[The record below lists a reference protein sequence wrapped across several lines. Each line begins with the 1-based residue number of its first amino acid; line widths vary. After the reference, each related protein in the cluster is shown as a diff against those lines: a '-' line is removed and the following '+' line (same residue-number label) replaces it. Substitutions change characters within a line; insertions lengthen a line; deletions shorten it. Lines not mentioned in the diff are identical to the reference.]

1 MTTAEFPE
9 FVPGELIID
18 GDIRGRYAGQAL
30 QEVAQSY
37 GWTGKY
43 EDADSEQYYDAQD
56 EAEEYLNTR
65 FARNGNHF
73 HWNSGSFFYGTYE
86 E

>member
-18 GDIRGRYAGQAL
+18 GDVRGRYAGQAI
-30 QEVAQSY
+30 QELAQSY
-37 GWTGKY
+37 GWTGEY
-43 EDADSEQYYDAQD
+43 LDADSEFYNEAQD
-56 EAEEYLNTR
+56 EAEEYLNNR
-65 FARNGNHF
+65 FARNGNYF
-73 HWNSGSFFYGTYE
+73 HWNMGSFFYGTYE